1 MSFCCHNSIPYRPV
15 LSVIPIRSMY
25 NDLGKTNKEKIQTH
39 WPDLITFFFLHSFP
53 LCSAILFSLC
63 PLTQKD
69 VYLLLSTIHLAIFSE
84 FWSWASPVRGNWIKN
99 LQDWTDQDRSLL
111 SNNLMQ
117 FPNMTQ
123 SYNHNIYIKDQHCP
137 FSRHRSLYSVFT
149 IQKSLLILFFLL
161 VSINIQYCHSKIR
174 YWSIQVK

>member
-1 MSFCCHNSIPYRPV
+1 
-15 LSVIPIRSMY
+15 MY

-84 FWSWASPVRGNWIKN
+84 FQIMGISS
-99 LQDWTDQDRSLL
+99 
-111 SNNLMQ
+111 
-117 FPNMTQ
+117 
-123 SYNHNIYIKDQHCP
+123 
-137 FSRHRSLYSVFT
+137 
-149 IQKSLLILFFLL
+149 
-161 VSINIQYCHSKIR
+161 
-174 YWSIQVK
+174 